1 MRVLQCGC
9 VFVCPT
15 LPRTAVQL
23 HSHADG
29 GRHSGDG
36 DQPDV
41 AGDDRRVEV
50 VDDWGVGVLVSL
62 HHLYTNV
69 TWGTARRSI
78 FPKGENSFFY
88 SVHPVY
94 VRVCEP
100 GEFVNMD
107 SNLEQ

>member
-1 MRVLQCGC
+1 MRILQCGF

-36 DQPDV
+36 DQPDI

-50 VDDWGVGVLVSL
+50 VDD
-62 HHLYTNV
+62 
-69 TWGTARRSI
+69 
-78 FPKGENSFFY
+78 
-88 SVHPVY
+88 
-94 VRVCEP
+94 
-100 GEFVNMD
+100 
-107 SNLEQ
+107 